1 MILTRHQ
8 YEELNEE
15 LLKYYQ
21 YAIDNMEK
29 DKEGRLKENY
39 ALGVYTGMGHVL
51 SLMGVKL
58 DREEQDKIQISPESV
73 EIAGKSE

>member
-39 ALGVYTGMGHVL
+39 ALGVYTGMGHAL

-73 EIAGKSE
+73 EIAGNSE